1 MEHMLHPGAWLD
13 RFTRRVAFIGLMGL
27 LIVSVVTMVDVLLR
41 WLFSAPIEGY
51 EDITR
56 LLFAIIVASC
66 FPAGLLQG
74 RNITI
79 RFLGKGLGPR
89 ATQYLE
95 ALGAIA
101 TFFFF
106 AVVTWQVTAF
116 ALDETVN
123 NRFTQTLEI
132 STGPWWW
139 FVSFLLLMCI
149 PVQFVIAWVKT
160 GAAITGKPLQYTDND
175 MSI

>member
-1 MEHMLHPGAWLD
+1 MERLLQPGAWLD
-13 RFTRRVAFIGLMGL
+13 RFTRRVAFIGLLGL
-27 LIVSVVTMVDVLLR
+27 LIVAVVTMADVLLR

-89 ATQYLE
+89 ATQIFE
-95 ALGAIA
+95 ALGALA

-106 AVVTWQVTAF
+106 SVVTWQIARF

-132 STGPWWW
+132 TTGPWWW

-149 PVQFVIAWVKT
+149 PVQFVITWVKT
-160 GAAITGKPLQYTDND
+160 SAAITGKPLEYTDND
-175 MSI
+175 MLI

>member
-1 MEHMLHPGAWLD
+1 MEHLLHPGAWLD

-27 LIVSVVTMVDVLLR
+27 LIVAVVTMVDVLLR

-79 RFLGKGLGPR
+79 RFLGKALGQR
-89 ATQYLE
+89 VALYLE

-106 AVVTWQVTAF
+106 TVVTWQVAAF
-116 ALDETVN
+116 ALDETLN

-132 STGPWWW
+132 TTGPWWW

-149 PVQFVIAWVKT
+149 F
-160 GAAITGKPLQYTDND
+160 GHAARLFR
-175 MSI
+175 

>member
-1 MEHMLHPGAWLD
+1 MEHLLHPGAWLD
-13 RFTRRVAFIGLMGL
+13 RFTRWVAFIGLIGL

-79 RFLGKGLGPR
+79 RFLGKALGRR

-101 TFFFF
+101 TLFFFT
-106 AVVTWQVTAF
+106 VVTWRVAAF

-132 STGPWWW
+132 TTGPSWW
-139 FVSFLLLMCI
+139 FVSGLLLMCV
-149 PVQFVIAWVKT
+149 PVQFVIAWVKSS
-160 GAAITGKPLQYTDND
+160 AAITGKPIEYTDNE

>member
-1 MEHMLHPGAWLD
+1 MERLLHPGAWLD
-13 RFTRRVAFIGLMGL
+13 RFTRRVAFIGLVGL

-41 WLFSAPIEGY
+41 WLFNAPIEGY

-74 RNITI
+74 RNIAI
-79 RFLGKGLGPR
+79 RFLGKALGRR

-101 TFFFF
+101 TLFFFT
-106 AVVTWQVTAF
+106 VVTWRIAVF
-116 ALDETVN
+116 AAEEIAN
-123 NRFTQTLEI
+123 KRFTQTLEI

-149 PVQFVIAWVKT
+149 PVQFVITWVKT
-160 GAAITGKPLQYTDND
+160 SAAITGKPLEYTDNE

>member
-1 MEHMLHPGAWLD
+1 MEHLLYPGAWLD
-13 RFTRRVAFIGLMGL
+13 RFTRWVAFIGLIGL
-27 LIVSVVTMVDVLLR
+27 LIVSIVTMVDVLLR

-79 RFLGKGLGPR
+79 RFLGKALGSA
-89 ATQYLE
+89 ATRYLE

-101 TFFFF
+101 TLFFFT
-106 AVVTWQVTAF
+106 VVTWRVAVF

-139 FVSFLLLMCI
+139 FVSALLLMCV
-149 PVQFVIAWVKT
+149 PVQFVIAWAKT
-160 GAAITGKPLQYTDND
+160 SAAIRNEPLQYTDNE

>member
-1 MEHMLHPGAWLD
+1 MERLLHPGAWLD
-13 RFTRRVAFIGLMGL
+13 RFTRWVAFIGLIGL
-27 LIVSVVTMVDVLLR
+27 LIVSIVTMVDVLLR

-56 LLFAIIVASC
+56 LLFAIIVAAC

-79 RFLGKGLGPR
+79 RFLGKALGPA
-89 ATQYLE
+89 ATRYLE

-101 TFFFF
+101 TLFFFT
-106 AVVTWQVTAF
+106 VVTWRVSIF
-116 ALDETVN
+116 ALDEMVN

-132 STGPWWW
+132 STGPWWC
-139 FVSFLLLMCI
+139 FVSVLLLMCV
-149 PVQFVIAWVKT
+149 PVQFVIAWAKT
-160 GAAITGKPLQYTDND
+160 SAAIRNEPLQYTDNE